1 MRDRQRL
8 GDSDA
13 NLENFVQRHRTLTK
27 ALGESLTFEE
37 LHDQVVDAI
46 VRADVIEMTNVRMV
60 QRGNGPGL
68 ALHALLEFRRRRKM
82 RSENFNRDRAVQA
95 GIQRTVDFPHSAG
108 AQRRLD
114 FIGAEFR
121 ARGKGHRCCAIIAS
135 SERMD
140 GWLLGASYEAR
151 RVEHSIIQPE
161 VSCQAGA
168 RAALKTRTRR
178 VFLAVSIL
186 WGSMI

>member
-27 ALGESLTFEE
+27 ARGESFAFEE
-37 LHDQVVDAI
+37 LHDQVIGAI
-46 VRADVIEMTNVRMV
+46 LRADVIEMTNVRMV

-82 RSENFNRDRAVQA
+82 RSENFDRDRAIQT
-95 GIQRTVDFPHSAG
+95 GIQRTVNFPHSAG

-121 ARGKGHRCCAIIAS
+121 ARGEGHRCCAIIVS
-135 SERMD
+135 SKKIEANPTTMD
-140 GWLLGASYEAR
+140 GWLA
-151 RVEHSIIQPE
+151 
-161 VSCQAGA
+161 
-168 RAALKTRTRR
+168 TRST
-178 VFLAVSIL
+178 L
-186 WGSMI
+186 